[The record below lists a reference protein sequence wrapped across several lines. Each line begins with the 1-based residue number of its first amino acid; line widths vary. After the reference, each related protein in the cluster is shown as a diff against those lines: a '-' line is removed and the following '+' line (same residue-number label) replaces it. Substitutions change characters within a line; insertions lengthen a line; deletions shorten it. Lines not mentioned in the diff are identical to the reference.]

1 MKKLIYIL
9 SALFILTSCESFL
22 DTELLTDKT
31 TENFPETEKDANQML
46 TSIYAKLLF
55 EDPET
60 SSEYYTAQLASDD
73 CLGGNLSYS
82 GNCATNFLLYQGSLN
97 SRLGIWD
104 RCYQLI
110 NRANNTIN
118 TLDNVKSWSS
128 ESERL
133 RHFGEAYFLRAWT
146 YYELVKIFGG
156 VPLRT
161 TIEAVNLPRAS
172 VDEVYALIASDI
184 KNAIEMMPNQI
195 YPAGNAMAGHATKYA
210 AEALAARV
218 FLFYTGRY
226 DKKTLPLTPEG
237 EITKEQVISWLEDC
251 IDHSGHNLISDQR
264 NLWGYTNSA
273 TNSTSSKKQYAYA
286 VKHKLA
292 WDGNSSIETLFAN
305 KHNLTSTWTYT
316 WFANTCAMFYSPS
329 GDDADWKEE
338 SYPFNFGWGAGP
350 VSPSMVQDW
359 KEWSKQQTFLDG
371 YTEDPRISGSI
382 WSYKAMDPNN
392 EGNVLAD
399 FRLDDSEPAYT
410 VSYRYYEQTGYF
422 NKKYININAYN
433 SNGVLEAFGKTLHP
447 GISSQTSPQLL
458 NITDLIHIRFAD
470 VLLMHSELKGD
481 ATGLNRVRQRSHL
494 APISYT
500 LDALKQERRWEFAFE
515 SIRWWDLLRWSGP
528 SLEEAGNALNRQTG
542 FEVINAAALTP
553 MVKYDYKKRLQQ
565 TQGYWPIPQIEI
577 DRSNGVLEQNPGWGP
592 DAQVSDWTKM

>member
-1 MKKLIYIL
+1 MKKLLYLLPIL
-9 SALFILTSCESFL
+9 LLLTSCEDFL
-22 DTELLTDKT
+22 DTKLLTEKT

-82 GNCATNFLLYQGSLN
+82 GNCATNFLLYQGNLN

-110 NRANNTIN
+110 NHANNTIN

-133 RHFGEAYFLRAWT
+133 RHFGEAYFLRAWA

-184 KNAIEMMPNQI
+184 KNAIEMMPNRI

-210 AEALAARV
+210 AEAFAARV

-226 DKKTLPLTPEG
+226 DKKTLPLTEG
-237 EITKEQVISWLEDC
+237 EITKEQIIKWLEDC
-251 IDHSGHNLISDQR
+251 INNSGHALVSDQR
-264 NLWGYTNSA
+264 NLWAYTNSA
-273 TNSTSSKKQYAYA
+273 TNSSTSQKQYSYA

-292 WDGNSSIETLFAN
+292 WEGNSSIETLFAN

-329 GDDADWKEE
+329 GDDADWKNE

-350 VSPSMVQDW
+350 VSPGMVQDW
-359 KEWSKQQTFLDG
+359 KEWSNKQTFLDG

-392 EGNVLAD
+392 EGNILGD

-458 NITDLIHIRFAD
+458 NIADLIHIRFAD
-470 VLLMHSELKGD
+470 VLLMHSELTGD
-481 ATGLNRVRQRSHL
+481 ATGLNKVRQRSHL
-494 APISYT
+494 APVSYT

-515 SIRWWDLLRWSGP
+515 SIRWWDMLRWSGP
-528 SLEEAGNALNRQTG
+528 SLEEAGNALTRQTG
-542 FEVINAAALTP
+542 FDIINAAAIVP
-553 MVKYDYKKRLQQ
+553 MVKYDYKKRLQA

-577 DRSNGVLEQNPGWGP
+577 DRSNGMLEQNPGWGP
-592 DAQVSDWTKM
+592 EAQFSDWTKM

>member
-371 YTEDPRISGSI
+371 SLKTRVFP
-382 WSYKAMDPNN
+382 
-392 EGNVLAD
+392 VL
-399 FRLDDSEPAYT
+399 FGRTRLWTPTMKEM
-410 VSYRYYEQTGYF
+410 F
-422 NKKYININAYN
+422 W
-433 SNGVLEAFGKTLHP
+433 
-447 GISSQTSPQLL
+447 QTS
-458 NITDLIHIRFAD
+458 
-470 VLLMHSELKGD
+470 V
-481 ATGLNRVRQRSHL
+481 
-494 APISYT
+494 
-500 LDALKQERRWEFAFE
+500 
-515 SIRWWDLLRWSGP
+515 
-528 SLEEAGNALNRQTG
+528 
-542 FEVINAAALTP
+542 
-553 MVKYDYKKRLQQ
+553 
-565 TQGYWPIPQIEI
+565 
-577 DRSNGVLEQNPGWGP
+577 
-592 DAQVSDWTKM
+592 